1 VKATLWDG
9 FKQIKGELE
18 ITDSHISFSLADFR
32 DTNLEL
38 CLKMEEIKTIR
49 PYRIYGISD
58 NAIEVTSKTGKKNV
72 FVLEGEKNFKNNK

>member
-1 VKATLWDG
+1 MKATLWDG

-38 CLKMEEIKTIR
+38 CLKMEEINHKTISNLWHQR
-49 PYRIYGISD
+49 
-58 NAIEVTSKTGKKNV
+58 
-72 FVLEGEKNFKNNK
+72 